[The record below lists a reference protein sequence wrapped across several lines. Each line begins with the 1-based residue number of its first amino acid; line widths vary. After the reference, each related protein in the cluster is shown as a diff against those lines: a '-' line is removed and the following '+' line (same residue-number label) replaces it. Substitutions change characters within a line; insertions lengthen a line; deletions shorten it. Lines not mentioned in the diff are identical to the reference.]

1 MNFTTIKISSDFDP
15 TKQKMLFSATFLQE
29 DGTPVSRFGDDD
41 LHSFVHNLA
50 SAVTKFCIA
59 PIDTPSNPCIM

>member
-1 MNFTTIKISSDFDP
+1 MNFTIKISSDFGVFE
-15 TKQKMLFSATFLQE
+15 QKMLFSATFLQE
-29 DGTPVSRFGDDD
+29 DGTPVGHFGCDD

-59 PIDTPSNPCIM
+59 PIDTPANPCIM